1 LGKYFTRLPHLQITR
16 AKWIGDVAQAVEC
29 LLCKCKALNSN
40 CGPTTSLQKKKKEKK
55 IYCTAKTLYGNTV
68 KKY

>member
-1 LGKYFTRLPHLQITR
+1 MDWRCGSSSRVPALQ
-16 AKWIGDVAQAVEC
+16 VQ
-29 LLCKCKALNSN
+29 
-40 CGPTTSLQKKKKEKK
+40 GPEFKLWSYHFPPKKKKEKK